1 MEELS
6 ASPEKSFS
14 RSYVLS
20 KNYIV
25 AGERRLDWWIKERHA
40 RTASKRASSP
50 GRLSESLLLPLLPP
64 RQLPPGAQETFRGT
78 PRLKRSLVATTKR
91 WSDIK
96 ILKFV
101 QNFLARL
108 GGRLP
113 KKSTATM
120 TNRWVV
126 PALPVVDLDQC
137 NNNLKSIKR
146 QTDPYA
152 D

>member
-40 RTASKRASSP
+40 HCEQASKRASSP

-64 RQLPPGAQETFRGT
+64 RQLPPGAQETFKARHASKGHLSQ
-78 PRLKRSLVATTKR
+78 RRSDEA
-91 WSDIK
+91 
-96 ILKFV
+96 ILKF
-101 QNFLARL
+101 QNLSKIF
-108 GGRLP
+108 
-113 KKSTATM
+113 
-120 TNRWVV
+120 
-126 PALPVVDLDQC
+126 
-137 NNNLKSIKR
+137 
-146 QTDPYA
+146 
-152 D
+152 

>member
-40 RTASKRASSP
+40 HCEQASKLSGEAERKSPPSPPSSSTITPRGP
-50 GRLSESLLLPLLPP
+50 GDL
-64 RQLPPGAQETFRGT
+64 QGT
-78 PRLKRSLVATTKR
+78 PRLKRSLVATRKR

-101 QNFLARL
+101 QNVLARL

-137 NNNLKSIKR
+137 NNNLLSIKR

>member
-64 RQLPPGAQETFRGT
+64 RQLPAGAQETFKARHASKGHLSQ
-78 PRLKRSLVATTKR
+78 RE
-91 WSDIK
+91 SDEA
-96 ILKFV
+96 ILKF
-101 QNFLARL
+101 
-108 GGRLP
+108 
-113 KKSTATM
+113 
-120 TNRWVV
+120 
-126 PALPVVDLDQC
+126 
-137 NNNLKSIKR
+137 
-146 QTDPYA
+146 
-152 D
+152 

>member
-40 RTASKRASSP
+40 HCEQASKLSGEAERKSPPSPPSSSTITP
-50 GRLSESLLLPLLPP
+50 GG
-64 RQLPPGAQETFRGT
+64 PGDLQGT

-91 WSDIK
+91 
-96 ILKFV
+96 
-101 QNFLARL
+101 
-108 GGRLP
+108 
-113 KKSTATM
+113 
-120 TNRWVV
+120 
-126 PALPVVDLDQC
+126 
-137 NNNLKSIKR
+137 
-146 QTDPYA
+146 
-152 D
+152 